1 VVVYDDYYIIATDM
15 PKYAVI
21 PDVTVFFFIDMFTEE
36 LSFKINLKYKRDTMY
51 LIMSEYPRDL
61 RLF

>member
-1 VVVYDDYYIIATDM
+1 VVVYDIIATDM

-21 PDVTVFFFIDMFTEE
+21 PDVTVFFIDMFTEE
-36 LSFKINLKYKRDTMY
+36 LSFKMDLKYKRDTMY